1 MRRGGWLPNDR
12 AEVGSLMS
20 SSNNSKRCLE
30 AERIAVL
37 AEIELLCDA
46 PAGKHPLRTPLAGW
60 NTLDVLAGERRV
72 AYKAAGLDGW
82 DYRPRPPASV
92 RLRRQDS
99 TCAASLRRVCL
110 VRSPSPVE
118 PPRSKKMANLAQH
131 LCYNVKVPQSGSVAL
146 STEFA

>member
-46 PAGKHPLRTPLAGW
+46 PAGKHPLRTPLG
-60 NTLDVLAGERRV
+60 RV
-72 AYKAAGLDGW
+72 EY
-82 DYRPRPPASV
+82 P
-92 RLRRQDS
+92 
-99 TCAASLRRVCL
+99 
-110 VRSPSPVE
+110 
-118 PPRSKKMANLAQH
+118 
-131 LCYNVKVPQSGSVAL
+131 
-146 STEFA
+146 